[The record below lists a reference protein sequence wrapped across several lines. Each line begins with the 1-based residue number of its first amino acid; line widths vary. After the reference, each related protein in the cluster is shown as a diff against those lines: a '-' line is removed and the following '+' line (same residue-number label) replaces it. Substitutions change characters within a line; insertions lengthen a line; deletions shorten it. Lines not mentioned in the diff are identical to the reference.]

1 MPTPDVD
8 VAMILDALEQH
19 DVAYVVIGG
28 FAVELHQV
36 AIPPTRDI
44 DVTPDASN
52 ANLQRLAAALRD
64 LNARFR
70 TSDSPN
76 DGVDIPGG
84 ITADLL
90 AAMVTITLWTDAG
103 PLDVAMRPAGTT
115 GYDDLSSS
123 AVIMEYRGRDVP
135 VASLSDVIRSK
146 EAAGRQKDLLVL
158 PALRA
163 HLRRQAGQR

>member
-8 VAMILDALEQH
+8 VATILDVLGQYE
-19 DVAYVVIGG
+19 VSYVVIGG
-28 FAVELHQV
+28 FAAELHQV

-44 DVTPDASN
+44 DVTPDATN
-52 ANLQRLAAALRD
+52 HNLRKLARALRK

-70 TSDSPN
+70 VSDAPA
-76 DGVDIPGG
+76 DGVEILGG

-90 AAMVTITLWTDAG
+90 ATMVTITLWTDAG
-103 PLDVAMRPAGTT
+103 PLDIAMRPDGTT
-115 GYDDLSSS
+115 GYTDLLSSV
-123 AVIMEYRGRDVP
+123 VILQYRGRDVP
-135 VASLSDVIRSK
+135 VASLADVIRSK

-163 HLRRQAGQR
+163 HLRHQGTE

>member
-8 VAMILDALEQH
+8 VAMILDVFEQYE
-19 DVAYVVIGG
+19 VSYVVIGG
-28 FAVELHQV
+28 FAAELHQV

-44 DVTPDASN
+44 DVTPDATN
-52 ANLQRLAAALRD
+52 DNLRRLAMALRQ

-70 TSDSPN
+70 VSDAPA
-76 DGVDIPGG
+76 DGVEIPGG

-90 AAMVTITLWTDAG
+90 ATMVTVTLWTDAG
-103 PLDVAMRPAGTT
+103 PLDIAMRPDGTT
-115 GYDDLSSS
+115 GYADLLD
-123 AVIMEYRGRDVP
+123 AVVVVRYRGRDVP
-135 VASLSDVIRSK
+135 VASLADVIRSK

-163 HLRRQAGQR
+163 HLKRQGNG